1 MASEIF
7 KRIAA
12 EKDRGEEW
20 RVESAGTWALEGYP
34 ASEKARMVLKSRGM
48 SADDHISRGVTQE
61 MLSSFDL
68 ILTMEEGHK
77 EALRVEF
84 PQLADRIY
92 LLSEM
97 VDQRHSVRDP
107 INGTLAD
114 FEETADVLE
123 SLLRNGF
130 DRIKRIAEDNALK

>member
-7 KRIAA
+7 KSIIA
-12 EKDRGEEW
+12 ERDPHGEW

-34 ASEKARMVLKSRGM
+34 ASEKAKTVLKSRGM
-48 SADDHISRGVTQE
+48 SADEHISRGVTLE
-61 MLSSFDL
+61 MLQSFDL

-84 PQLADRIY
+84 PQLADRIF

-97 VDQRHSVRDP
+97 VDQRHNIPDP
-107 INGTLAD
+107 INRSLAE
-114 FEETADVLE
+114 FEGTADLLE

-130 DRIKRIAEDNALK
+130 TRIKRIAEGNALK